1 MLERAL
7 SRLRQQLAIQVLP
20 DGGHYERA
28 PAYHCQV
35 LGDLIDVAGLLRSA
49 GREPG
54 PELTSTHPAGCRSW
68 LGCVLSPAG

>member
-1 MLERAL
+1 MFFADEGLLDQAL
-7 SRLRQQLAIQVLP
+7 DRLTGQLAVQVLP

-35 LGDLIDVAGLLRSA
+35 LGDLIDVAELIQAA

-54 PELTSTHPAGCRSW
+54 PELTGAIGGCAAG
-68 LGCVLSPAG
+68 